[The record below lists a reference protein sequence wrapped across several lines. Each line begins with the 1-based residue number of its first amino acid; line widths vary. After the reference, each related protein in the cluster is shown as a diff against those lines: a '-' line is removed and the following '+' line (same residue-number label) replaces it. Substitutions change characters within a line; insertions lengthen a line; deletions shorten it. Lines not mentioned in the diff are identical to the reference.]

1 MNYYKIFQKQE
12 LSTIDWSLF
21 RQMVIWKLD
30 QSEFC
35 LEFKNEPE
43 DKTDVLNQYEARQY
57 TRQEGWVAYE
67 PIN

>member
-43 DKTDVLNQYEARQY
+43 DKTGVLDQYE
-57 TRQEGWVAYE
+57 GVG
-67 PIN
+67 

>member
-1 MNYYKIFQKQE
+1 
-12 LSTIDWSLF
+12 
-21 RQMVIWKLD
+21 MVIWKLD

-57 TRQEGWVAYE
+57 TRQEGWVVYE
-67 PIN
+67 LIN